1 MPFDFL
7 DFAGSGRGA
16 WATACL
22 HSCVICADLIRGFAI
37 GRNADM
43 ESWREGEGMAL
54 CHRLIGKAARLYW
67 RVVRPRTLGVRALV
81 IDDQGRIALVRHTY
95 TDHWYLPG
103 GGVKK
108 KESYARALA
117 RELREE
123 IALSDFAVERL
134 LGVYHSLREH
144 KDDHIVVYVVRAGA
158 TPIRKAAIMEIAD
171 AGWFAPD
178 ALPDGVSAATL
189 RRIREYRDGVIGGG
203 DW

>member
-1 MPFDFL
+1 
-7 DFAGSGRGA
+7 
-16 WATACL
+16 
-22 HSCVICADLIRGFAI
+22 
-37 GRNADM
+37 
-43 ESWREGEGMAL
+43 MAFG
-54 CHRLIGKAARLYW
+54 HRLIGRVARLYW
-67 RVVRPRTLGVRALV
+67 RIARPRTLGVRAVV

-95 TDHWYLPG
+95 IDHWYLPG

-158 TPIRKAAIMEIAD
+158 AALRKADIMEIAK
-171 AGWFAPD
+171 AGWFASD

-189 RRIREYRDGVIGGG
+189 RRIQEYRDGALGGG